1 MDEPQIIEL
10 CRQGELERL
19 DDLVRLHA
27 DSLYRF
33 CYHLSRN
40 ADGAAELFQDTW
52 VKALRNFHKCKAE
65 DTILGWLFTIAA
77 NLQRDSYRR
86 QGRWLKTLA
95 YYHPDFPSPASPED
109 IVTSQEKDWLV
120 RRAVNELKEA
130 QRIPLLLYYYEDYSI
145 EAIAALLNV
154 PSGTIKSRLH
164 RARKHLKNRLEV
176 LL

>member
-1 MDEPQIIEL
+1 MDEARIIEL
-10 CRQGELERL
+10 CRQGELGLL
-19 DDLVRLHA
+19 DELVHLHA

-33 CYHLSRN
+33 CYHLSGN

-52 VKALRNFHKCKAE
+52 LKAVRNFHKCKAE

-77 NLQRDSYRR
+77 NLQRDLYRR
-86 QGRWLKTLA
+86 RGRWLKALA
-95 YYHPDFPSPASPED
+95 HHRLDFPSSPSPED
-109 IVTSQEKDWLV
+109 IVTNQEKDSLV

-130 QRIPLLLYYYEDYSI
+130 QRIPLLLHYFENYSI
-145 EAIAALLNV
+145 ETIAALLNV

-164 RARKHLKNRLEV
+164 RARRNLKNRLEV